1 MASKSSSKIVEMDK
15 DKGVEEAT
23 TSNSSAV
30 EQNKKETEK
39 QEKTD
44 VKRVPFYKLFSFAD
58 STDKTLMIIG
68 SIAAIGNGVCMPLM
82 TVIFGDLVDAFGENQ
97 NPKEIV
103 HVVSQVSVAAKSF
116 SSYIKQRKF
125 EGNPEV

>member
-1 MASKSSSKIVEMDK
+1 MASKSSSKIGEMDK

-116 SSYIKQRKF
+116 SSYTKQRKF